1 MAEYYDAVSNLVSN
15 LVHFGPAPR
24 ADQLKISGEKS
35 QHKHNISSEILEEKS

>member
-1 MAEYYDAVSNLVSN
+1 MAEYYDAVLQLSN